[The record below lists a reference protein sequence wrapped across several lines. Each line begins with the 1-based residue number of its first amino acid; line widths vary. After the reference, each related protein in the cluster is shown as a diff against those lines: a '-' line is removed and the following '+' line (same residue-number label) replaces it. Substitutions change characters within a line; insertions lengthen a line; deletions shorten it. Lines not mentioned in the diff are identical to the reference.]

1 MRTEADAQDRQLMGG
16 CASFITTSLV
26 CYLLS
31 IWPFIFADDLWT
43 SAGLAR
49 AMSLG
54 FIPPT
59 IFGIIS
65 TRRFAVAGA
74 CGWVA
79 AALTTAIFLL
89 VRIQN
94 LFTAGDSRQFP
105 MPVFSRDL
113 IWVLPVG
120 YVIAVITLSLL
131 VLPRGATGL
140 KPETESE

>member
-1 MRTEADAQDRQLMGG
+1 MRTEADVQDRQLMGG

-26 CYLLS
+26 CYCLS

-43 SAGLAR
+43 SAGFLR
-49 AMSLG
+49 AMGLG
-54 FIPPT
+54 FVPT
-59 IFGIIS
+59 TVFGIVS
-65 TRRFAVAGA
+65 SRRFAVPGA

-113 IWVLPVG
+113 IWIVPIG
-120 YVIAVITLSLL
+120 YVLTVITLSLI
-131 VLPRGATGL
+131 VLPRHATGL
-140 KPETESE
+140 TPETESD